1 MKSLINKSESFAA
14 SNVAN
19 GKTLK
24 EHIYKMDVLKPEI
37 VLVDGRCYRFFD
49 STAWSQ
55 NRELGSYEEETFQ
68 PTYDSD
74 EDICDSNIEIVPH
87 TGGRYKHSFHAPK
100 YSANNL
106 FLKNHKNI

>member
-1 MKSLINKSESFAA
+1 
-14 SNVAN
+14 
-19 GKTLK
+19 
-24 EHIYKMDVLKPEI
+24 MDVLKPEI
-37 VLVDGRCYRFFD
+37 VLVDERCYRFFD

-87 TGGRYKHSFHAPK
+87 SGGRYKHSFHVPR
-100 YSANNL
+100 YVPL
-106 FLKNHKNI
+106 QQIIHLKKTLLKIHFQNS